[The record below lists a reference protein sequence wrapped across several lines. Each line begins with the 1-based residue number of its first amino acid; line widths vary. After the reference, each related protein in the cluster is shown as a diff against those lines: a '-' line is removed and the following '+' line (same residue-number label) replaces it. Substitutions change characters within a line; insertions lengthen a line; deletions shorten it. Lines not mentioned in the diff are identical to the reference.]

1 MARITPRGVRENL
14 VRDCKMAVKFFGQF
28 VKEWADRLKLAQAD
42 LDDFNKRY
50 PKKENKPCPK

>member
-14 VRDCKMAVKFFGQF
+14 VRDCKMAVEFFEQF
-28 VKEWADRLKLAQAD
+28 AKEWTNRLKIAQDD

-50 PKKENKPCPK
+50 PKKENKPCQK